1 MAASK
6 SQGSYF
12 GLFLVGSTLLSG
24 GVAYIAGAS
33 GKVLLLIGAAFVV
46 VSLVGFL
53 KIKPQEGETALL
65 AGPDAMKWIGA
76 LVALLGWVVTI
87 GGLRLTDS
95 NGGRLVVA
103 LLGIGVS
110 LSGILYVLPAAF
122 NKTAFWKKPS
132 SSAVRKAYTSLEGG
146 SAMEADYTPASSGM
160 GSGR

>member
-12 GLFLVGSTLLSG
+12 GLFLVGGTLLSG

-46 VSLVGFL
+46 ASLVGFL
-53 KIKPQEGETALL
+53 KIKPLEGETPLL
-65 AGPDAMKWIGA
+65 SGPEGMKWIGA

-95 NGGRLVVA
+95 NGGRIAFA
-103 LLGIGVS
+103 LIGIAFS
-110 LSGILYVLPAAF
+110 LFGILFVLPAAF
-122 NKTAFWKKPS
+122 NKRAFWKQPS
-132 SSAVRKAYTSLEGG
+132 SSAVRKAFTSMDSGP
-146 SAMEADYTPASSGM
+146 AVEAGFTAAPSGM
-160 GSGR
+160 GSAR